1 MSYAWLGECFILY
14 RGRAGPVSIP
24 LFSSTRN
31 LGYLPSHRSNFDL
44 ILNRFARRTL
54 HIQKKLLR
62 LHEIPTMELLQVQRK
77 IKSSFYI
84 TSPLNVNVN
93 ECGLHWIDYAQ
104 HGIIDKNSNATSKLP
119 HQLPHRDHICD
130 LKHWKYFECSWTLKW
145 SSRLGVLEM
154 FTLSLWKLPTKT
166 RKKIQNCAHKIF
178 Q

>member
-1 MSYAWLGECFILY
+1 
-14 RGRAGPVSIP
+14 VSIP

-93 ECGLHWIDYAQ
+93 ECGLH
-104 HGIIDKNSNATSKLP
+104 
-119 HQLPHRDHICD
+119 
-130 LKHWKYFECSWTLKW
+130 
-145 SSRLGVLEM
+145 
-154 FTLSLWKLPTKT
+154 
-166 RKKIQNCAHKIF
+166 
-178 Q
+178 